1 MHAVPRAP
9 LWFAVTLAAALVA
22 GEAARADELV
32 DHWTGSSVP
41 SSLLYYVPGRGEP
54 PAFAPSPGPDVKA
67 ATRHAEA
74 EIAEEAELA
83 PAASEEEAA
92 TAGEAADEEPA
103 AAEGAS
109 SAAEGASSEATVL
122 AQDSETD
129 PQRTNAWLEEG
140 AEPLQEDDL
149 VSLHEEDLREKSR
162 AERAQLKR
170 SFSLFNDALAAAE

>member
-67 ATRHAEA
+67 VTQHAEA

-83 PAASEEEAA
+83 PAGTEEEAA
-92 TAGEAADEEPA
+92 AAEDAASEALGAADEAP
-103 AAEGAS
+103 
-109 SAAEGASSEATVL
+109 SEETVL
-122 AQDSETD
+122 AQDGEAD
-129 PQRTNAWLEEG
+129 PQHTNAWLEEP
-140 AEPLQEDDL
+140 AEPPQEGDL

-170 SFSLFNDALAAAE
+170 SFSLFNDALAAVK